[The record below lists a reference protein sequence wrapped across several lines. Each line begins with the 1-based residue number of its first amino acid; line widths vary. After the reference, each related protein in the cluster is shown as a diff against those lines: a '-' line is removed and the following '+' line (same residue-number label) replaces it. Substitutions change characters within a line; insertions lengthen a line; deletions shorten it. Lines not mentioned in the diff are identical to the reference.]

1 MGAQQTRERSPEVG
15 VRPKFFDAHGAR
27 RNPARAPLEE
37 MKAVQLEQLEKFRA
51 EIEFTGD
58 PERLPPHRNLAYC
71 YRYFVAAARGLPDLD
86 WMDEYTECQTLCVVM
101 EHINGTYL
109 VHNGREQKKVKVS
122 SKMVGHKFG
131 EFSFT
136 RTKPHG
142 GRSTV
147 EEAEPGAGLGLGL
160 GRG

>member
-1 MGAQQTRERSPEVG
+1 MPGVGWGLARSRHMHPRTWQPV
-15 VRPKFFDAHGAR
+15 AR
-27 RNPARAPLEE
+27 WR
-37 MKAVQLEQLEKFRA
+37 
-51 EIEFTGD
+51 EIE
-58 PERLPPHRNLAYC
+58 
-71 YRYFVAAARGLPDLD
+71 
-86 WMDEYTECQTLCVVM
+86 M

-147 EEAEPGAGLGLGL
+147 EGSEPGAGLGLGL

>member
-1 MGAQQTRERSPEVG
+1 
-15 VRPKFFDAHGAR
+15 
-27 RNPARAPLEE
+27 
-37 MKAVQLEQLEKFRA
+37 
-51 EIEFTGD
+51 
-58 PERLPPHRNLAYC
+58 
-71 YRYFVAAARGLPDLD
+71 
-86 WMDEYTECQTLCVVM
+86 M

-142 GRSTV
+142 GRSMV
-147 EEAEPGAGLGLGL
+147 EGSEPGAGLGLGL